1 VYLLCSDGLSG
12 LVTDDQILELV
23 MSSGS
28 LDDACKALIDR
39 ANYFGGTDNI
49 TVVLARV
56 EEVSGGA
63 AAKTTIHEEP
73 TEDSEP
79 TASR

>member
-1 VYLLCSDGLSG
+1 
-12 LVTDDQILELV
+12 

-28 LDDACKALIDR
+28 LDAACTALIDR

-56 EEVSGGA
+56 EEVPDG
-63 AAKTTIHEEP
+63 KRPFNDEP
-73 TEDSEP
+73 TQE
-79 TASR
+79 SR